1 MGIPLRLYPSPWLGD
16 SNNGWGC
23 SFPNGLCRQA
33 PSPPPPPPHSAPSAH
48 IPIPV
53 QASWL
58 RASSCVP
65 ADWLFVVVVCLAAFL
80 VFLLLGICWCQCCP
94 HTCCCYVRCPCCP
107 EKCCCPEAREYPS
120 PAARPL
126 PLSVCPAAPRPVST
140 LTRRTPTPTQ
150 RLSCCPEA
158 REYPS
163 PAARPLPLSVCPG
176 PKGRRRPS
184 ACLLG
189 QCHSGGHEGSS
200 LGKSGPRRTC
210 YFTLSFTSTLHLLF
224 YFSFISSLSF

>member
-1 MGIPLRLYPSPWLGD
+1 MRCPYPLPRHP
-16 SNNGWGC
+16 
-23 SFPNGLCRQA
+23 
-33 PSPPPPPPHSAPSAH
+33 APSAH
-48 IPIPV
+48 IPIPS

-80 VFLLLGICWCQCCP
+80 VILLLGICWCQCCP

-126 PLSVCPAAPRPVST
+126 PLG
-140 LTRRTPTPTQ
+140 
-150 RLSCCPEA
+150 
-158 REYPS
+158 
-163 PAARPLPLSVCPG
+163 VCPG
-176 PKGRRRPS
+176 SKGRRRPS

-210 YFTLSFTSTLHLLF
+210 SFTLSFTYFNSSLIFLLF
-224 YFSFISSLSF
+224 IYFKSFLLKV

>member
-126 PLSVCPAAPRPVST
+126 PLSVCPAAPRPMST
-140 LTRRTPTPTQ
+140 PHPPHVH
-150 RLSCCPEA
+150 SHSA
-158 REYPS
+158 
-163 PAARPLPLSVCPG
+163 SV
-176 PKGRRRPS
+176 
-184 ACLLG
+184 L
-189 QCHSGGHEGSS
+189 
-200 LGKSGPRRTC
+200 GPRGGGARLPASWDSV
-210 YFTLSFTSTLHLLF
+210 TLEVMRGVVWGKVGQGGPATLHYHLHQLF
-224 YFSFISSLSF
+224 TYFFTFHLFQVFPFEGKIMHKVKKKFK